1 MNGIRTAF
9 RAFRKYYLPTEYIIG
24 YIPYNPI
31 LHNIHNTYYNNML
44 ILLDN
49 RVSITWLSTLVES

>member
-9 RAFRKYYLPTEYIIG
+9 RTFRQYYLPTEYIIG

-31 LHNIHNTYYNNML
+31 LHNIYNTYYNNIL
-44 ILLDN
+44 ILVDN
-49 RVSITWLSTLVES
+49 